1 MTKEQILAALKKI
14 LKVALPNNHNIDKV
28 SYNDRL
34 FQDLGLD
41 SISLVY
47 IAYELEQ
54 EFHIDVAK
62 ISVKCF
68 RTVADV
74 VNYIDKNVN
83 KK

>member
-1 MTKEQILAALKKI
+1 MTKEQILTTLKKI
-14 LKVALPNNHNIDKV
+14 LKVALPNNHEIDKV

-47 IAYELEQ
+47 IAFQLEQ
-54 EFHIDVAK
+54 EFHIDMAK
-62 ISVKCF
+62 ISVKAF
-68 RTVADV
+68 KTVADV
-74 VNYIDKNVN
+74 VNYVDKNIN